1 MLLRAGLAAA
11 RRTARRTMLLATLCV
26 VAPSAASAQRP
37 ASDSVRLLAV
47 PPPLTPTAERLL
59 AAGRLAAAEDALY
72 AAADARPRAPEP
84 RGALGMYLASRAR
97 FRIAEILLE
106 EAQRFGASSAQVRGA
121 LASFASYRVA
131 APPGPETT
139 VPLTP
144 VLDVRALWQLSVR
157 VGDAPQAMLFDPSV
171 SGVRIGRHAL
181 DALGLR
187 GRAPFSL
194 ANVSIGE
201 RRLPRIEVTVDS
213 LATPDEIR
221 IGFDAIWALHPLVDE
236 RTGTLTLGRRPNAS
250 RIVGRVE
257 QVPFVLTF
265 PGMLLVPTVGQPPIG
280 LETRAARALLRG
292 TRWQV
297 DAATATLI
305 IER

>member
-1 MLLRAGLAAA
+1 M
-11 RRTARRTMLLATLCV
+11 
-26 VAPSAASAQRP
+26 
-37 ASDSVRLLAV
+37 
-47 PPPLTPTAERLL
+47 AERLL

-84 RGALGMYLASRAR
+84 RGALAMYLASRGR

-106 EAQRFGASSAQVRGA
+106 EAQRFGASAGQVRRA
-121 LASFASYRVA
+121 LASFAPYRA
-131 APPGPETT
+131 AALPGPETT

-144 VLDVRALWQLSVR
+144 VLDGRALWQFPVR
-157 VGDAPQAMLFDPSV
+157 IGDASFAALFDPGV
-171 SGVRIGRHAL
+171 SGARVGRA
-181 DALGLR
+181 AANTLGLR
-187 GRAPFSL
+187 GRAPQQL
-194 ANVSIGE
+194 ANLWIGE
-201 RRLPRIEVTVDS
+201 RRVARVELTVDS

-221 IGFDAIWALHPLVDE
+221 IGLDVLWALHPLVDE
-236 RTGTLTLGRRPNAS
+236 RAGTLTLGRAPNAS
-250 RIVGRVE
+250 RIVGRVD

-265 PGMLLVPTVGQPPIG
+265 PGMLLVPTPGQAPIG